1 MQERLQNIN
10 VVSSELLATP
20 EAIKRDLPL
29 TQAAE
34 DFVYRSRQAVRR
46 ILDRDDPR
54 LFIVV
59 GPCSIHDPVAAR
71 EYAQRLSGLAAKV
84 DKTMLLVMR
93 VYFEKPRTTVG
104 WKGLINDPDMDDSFH
119 VEKGIRVARELL
131 LFLADLG
138 VPAATEA
145 LDPIMPQY
153 LSELITWTAIGARTT
168 ESQTHREM
176 ASGLSTPVGFKNGT
190 DGSLTVAINALQSVR
205 HPHHFL
211 GITQQGQSAVFRTR
225 GNKYGHIVLRGG
237 GSRTNYDSVSLA
249 LAERELDKAGLPA
262 NIVVDCSH
270 GNSNKDPGLQPLV
283 AENLANQILE
293 GNRSLVGFML
303 ESNLHWGSQP
313 LSSDRSQLQYGVSVT
328 DACVDWDTTEKLLVG
343 LDERLRSAPRFV
355 RAGGRL
361 TGARTITR
369 PGRRERRSP
378 CRPRRPVSTRPCP
391 TCSRRRAV
399 LVP

>member
-1 MQERLQNIN
+1 MSEQLYN
-10 VVSSELLATP
+10 VNVASSELLPTP
-20 EAIKRDLPL
+20 EEVKRELPASPDAQRCVL
-29 TQAAE
+29 NARTVIR
-34 DFVYRSRQAVRR
+34 D
-46 ILDRDDPR
+46 ILDRRDPR
-54 LFIVV
+54 LFVVV
-59 GPCSIHDPVAAR
+59 GPCSIHDLDAAR
-71 EYAQRLSGLAAKV
+71 EYAGRLRTLAERV
-84 DKTMLLVMR
+84 SPTLYLVMR

-104 WKGLINDPDMDDSFH
+104 WKGLVNDPDMDDSFH
-119 VEKGIRVARELL
+119 IEKGIRIARELL
-131 LFLADLG
+131 LHLASINM
-138 VPAATEA
+138 PAATEA

-190 DGSLTVAINALQSVR
+190 DGSLSVAINALQSAR

-225 GNKYGHIVLRGG
+225 GNTYGHIVLRGG

-249 LAERELDKAGLPA
+249 LCERELEIAGLPA

-303 ESNLHWGSQP
+303 ESHLNWGSQP
-313 LSSDRSQLQYGVSVT
+313 LNSDRSKLQYGVSVT
-328 DACVDWDTTEKLLVG
+328 DACIDWATTEKLLLG
-343 LDERLRSAPRFV
+343 LDEKLRSAPRF
-355 RAGGRL
+355 AKGP
-361 TGARTITR
+361 A
-369 PGRRERRSP
+369 
-378 CRPRRPVSTRPCP
+378 
-391 TCSRRRAV
+391 AA
-399 LVP
+399 